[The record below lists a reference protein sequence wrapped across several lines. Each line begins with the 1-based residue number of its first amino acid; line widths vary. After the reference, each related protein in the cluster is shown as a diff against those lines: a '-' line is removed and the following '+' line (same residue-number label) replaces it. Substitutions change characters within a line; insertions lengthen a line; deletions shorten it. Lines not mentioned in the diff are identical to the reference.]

1 MLQFLYNDN
10 RTGISVERNTYGFC
24 NTACPGGLLVGPSDV
39 GGTCPSG
46 VETINK
52 EAVDHCC
59 CGSSSC
65 CWASCTDM
73 VLPQNCLPPGAEW
86 EYNYKGYFEAVQ
98 AISGQITT
106 STVAP
111 SGKLLCRVTHT
122 HDHQQVRNSTP
133 DDEIHL
139 CSFQTVQAY
148 EMS

>member
-59 CGSSSC
+59 CGSDSC
-65 CWASCTDM
+65 CWARCTLGVPPED
-73 VLPQNCLPPGAEW
+73 CLPPGAEW
-86 EYNYKGYFEAVQ
+86 KFNDDKGYFEAVQ
-98 AISGQITT
+98 TAST
-106 STVAP
+106 STIAP
-111 SGKLLCRVTHT
+111 SGKFQNEFFVKTVFTVMRVNGRLLYLK
-122 HDHQQVRNSTP
+122 
-133 DDEIHL
+133 EL
-139 CSFQTVQAY
+139 
-148 EMS
+148 